1 MEQYVIIGN
10 SAAGIAAV
18 EAIRQRDKESKVIVI
33 SDEGYSAYCRCLISY
48 FVAGEVK
55 EEKLIYRPENFYKE
69 NNLELHLNKKVV
81 RVDPKKNRLTCED
94 KSSFNYDALLIAT
107 GASPKF
113 PQETK
118 GIKKTGV
125 FGFRTIKDALAISS
139 QLPVTKTA
147 CVLGGGLVGLK
158 AAYAL
163 KKRGIEVKVIIKS
176 AQVLSQMLDKEAAA
190 IVQKVLEENGIELYF
205 GQDIAEIIGDGDLRA
220 VKLDSGKVFGCSLV
234 IVGKGIEPNIDLVKD
249 TQVKFNEGIIAA
261 AKLETNIPNIYAAG
275 DVCESFDLTLGR
287 HSINALWPVAVR
299 QGKVAGA
306 NMAGENINYE
316 GSLGMNAIEFFGLAV
331 VSLGIYRV
339 KDTASSIE
347 ELKMIN
353 AKENL
358 YKKFLIRDN
367 VLIGALLAGNIKNS
381 GVFLK
386 LIREKINVSAVK
398 DKLLS
403 DNFGYPNIMELIS
416 ASESDEV
423 YIRK

>member
-1 MEQYVIIGN
+1 MNQYVIIGN

-48 FVAGEVK
+48 YLAGEVK
-55 EEKLIYRPENFYKE
+55 EEKLLYRPENFYKD
-69 NNLELHLNKKVV
+69 NNIELHLNKKVT
-81 RVDPKKNRLTCED
+81 RVDPKKNRVICED
-94 KSSFNYDALLIAT
+94 KSSFDFDALLIAT

-113 PQETK
+113 PENTK
-118 GIKKTGV
+118 GIKKTSV
-125 FGFRTIKDALAISS
+125 FGFRTIKDALAING

-176 AQVLSQMLDKEAAA
+176 GQVLSQMLDKEAAA

-205 GQDIAEIIGDGDLRA
+205 GQDVAEIIGDGELRA

-234 IVGKGIEPNIDLVKD
+234 IVGKGVVPNIDLVKD
-249 TQVKFNEGIIAA
+249 TQVKFNEGIIAG
-261 AKLETNIPNIYAAG
+261 AKLETNLPNIYAAG

-287 HSINALWPVAVR
+287 HTINALWPVAVR

-306 NMAGENINYE
+306 NMAGESLSYE
-316 GSLGMNAIEFFGLAV
+316 GSLGMNAIDFFGFPV
-331 VSLGIYRV
+331 VSLGVYRV
-339 KDTASSIE
+339 KEATGALE

-358 YKKFLIRDN
+358 YKKFLLQDN
-367 VLIGALLAGNIKNS
+367 VLIGALLTGKIKNS

-386 LIREKINVSAVK
+386 LIRERINISTLK

-403 DNFGYPNIMELIS
+403 DNFGYPDIMGLVT
-416 ASESDEV
+416 ESDKA
-423 YIRK
+423 YI

>member
-1 MEQYVIIGN
+1 MNQYVIIGN

-48 FVAGEVK
+48 YLAGEVK
-55 EEKLIYRPENFYKE
+55 EEKLLYRPENFYKD
-69 NNLELHLNKKVV
+69 NNIELHLNKKVT
-81 RVDPKKNRLTCED
+81 RVDPKKNRVICED
-94 KSSFNYDALLIAT
+94 KSSFDFDALLIAT

-113 PQETK
+113 PENTK
-118 GIKKTGV
+118 GIKKTSV
-125 FGFRTIKDALAISS
+125 FGFRTIKDALAING

-176 AQVLSQMLDKEAAA
+176 GQVLSQMLDKEAAA

-205 GQDIAEIIGDGDLRA
+205 GQDVAEIIGDGELRA

-234 IVGKGIEPNIDLVKD
+234 IVGKGVVPNIDLVKD
-249 TQVKFNEGIIAA
+249 TQVKFNEGIIAG
-261 AKLETNIPNIYAAG
+261 AKLETNLPNIYAAG

-287 HSINALWPVAVR
+287 HTINALWPVAVR

-306 NMAGENINYE
+306 NMAGESLSYE
-316 GSLGMNAIEFFGLAV
+316 GSLGMNAIDFFGFPV
-331 VSLGIYRV
+331 VSLGVYRV
-339 KDTASSIE
+339 KEATGALE

-358 YKKFLIRDN
+358 YKKFLLQDN
-367 VLIGALLAGNIKNS
+367 VLIGALLAGKIKNS

-386 LIREKINVSAVK
+386 LIRERINISTLK

-403 DNFGYPNIMELIS
+403 DNFGYPDIMGLVT
-416 ASESDEV
+416 ESDKA
-423 YIRK
+423 YI